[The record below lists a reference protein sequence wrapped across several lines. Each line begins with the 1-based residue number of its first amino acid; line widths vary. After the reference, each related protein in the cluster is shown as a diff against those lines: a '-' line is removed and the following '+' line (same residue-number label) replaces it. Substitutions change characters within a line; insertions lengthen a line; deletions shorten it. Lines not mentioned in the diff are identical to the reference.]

1 MRSGADLPVPSEK
14 PGRQTTARASD
25 HPAGG
30 TRSRRRGAVL
40 EDAVLTAV
48 WDEVAAVG
56 YARLTIEGAAARS
69 GTAKSV
75 LYRRWPNR
83 AALVH
88 AAVRHHVGPLADQ
101 VEDTGDLRGD
111 LLHLLRRVR
120 DVYREVGPDI
130 LHGIMSEID
139 DMPKDVY
146 AAGSAPV
153 MAVLTRAVNRGEAR
167 RDRVTPRIAALPGD
181 LIRNEVLLVHG
192 DASDEFLAG
201 LLDEILLPLV
211 MEPAEQR
218 LPRSAAR

>member
-1 MRSGADLPVPSEK
+1 MRSGVDLPVPSEK
-14 PGRQTTARASD
+14 PDRQTAVRASD

-56 YARLTIEGAAARS
+56 YARLTMEGAAARS

-88 AAVRHHVGPLADQ
+88 AAVRHHLRPL
-101 VEDTGDLRGD
+101 VEHVVDTGDLRGD

-120 DVYREVGPDI
+120 DNYREVGPDI
-130 LHGIMSEID
+130 LRGIVSEIE

-146 AAGSAPV
+146 AAGAAAV
-153 MAVLTRAVNRGEAR
+153 MAVLLRAVDRGEAP

-181 LIRNEVLLVHG
+181 LIRNEVLFVHG

-211 MEPAEQR
+211 VGPAGQR
-218 LPRSAAR
+218 RPSRRPT